1 LILVVEQ
8 DTLAEWSK
16 APDSSSGGRQS
27 AWVRTPLVSE
37 FFLFGVHGRRVVVG
51 PFCVPRVV
59 GCVCP
64 LLVMPVFLC
73 VCISVCPPAG
83 LSVLASQSPRR
94 GPRQR
99 PRRAP
104 GGPPE
109 GGVLGAEPLEPKRH
123 SRLPSPPTG
132 SSVAWAES
140 GLAPSVPSPGSAMEQ
155 LFPGGSEPVPHGRGA
170 PAAGA
175 LRSSWRPRAMGEP
188 AGKSVRTDRT
198 DLAWAWPY

>member
-1 LILVVEQ
+1 M
-8 DTLAEWSK
+8 
-16 APDSSSGGRQS
+16 DSLFFWEVSCSVGRRRRRRRRC
-27 AWVRTPLVSE
+27 AVLRCAALLVSGQACSDRYLH
-37 FFLFGVHGRRVVVG
+37 LFWFSCYLL
-51 PFCVPRVV
+51 FCFGLGSPRQA
-59 GCVCP
+59 
-64 LLVMPVFLC
+64 
-73 VCISVCPPAG
+73 PPAG
-83 LSVLASQSPRR
+83 APPE
-94 GPRQR
+94 GPAVAA
-99 PRRAP
+99 PGRAP
-104 GGPPE
+104 GGPPV

>member
-1 LILVVEQ
+1 MVRCALSLSLSPSPALRLYRCE
-8 DTLAEWSK
+8 
-16 APDSSSGGRQS
+16 GGTRRGMLS
-27 AWVRTPLVSE
+27 AHL
-37 FFLFGVHGRRVVVG
+37 
-51 PFCVPRVV
+51 CVPVSAKPALRVCEFV
-59 GCVCP
+59 RLDLISSLIHGCGSILRIHGCGWR
-64 LLVMPVFLC
+64 
-73 VCISVCPPAG
+73 IAAG
-83 LSVLASQSPRR
+83 VKFEIEIEAQYM
-94 GPRQR
+94 
-99 PRRAP
+99 
-104 GGPPE
+104 
-109 GGVLGAEPLEPKRH
+109 GVREPKRH